1 MDRHIVES
9 GKASA
14 ARDGHAA
21 IAIIFSRILLI
32 DALHI
37 EIAGARSAVGIDESV
52 DAANGAIREI
62 AEVAAIKIAC
72 IAVFVRDID
81 RMVAPLPDTAA
92 EIVVVL
98 LDKIPERID
107 ITRAHRADIFA
118 HIKRLRIFF
127 IIEIVLYI
135 FRAGVHT
142 ALDIRDIGKIL
153 ALGDSLELEVGVFIV
168 NKSTVVARADI
179 LRHRAVVDTRSR
191 LVAERP
197 EHDTAVVLVALK
209 ESLRPVNISL
219 APLGSGR
226 EMRPA
231 RPVPFALPVVA
242 HAVGFDIGFVGQHY
256 AVFITQRGEARIV
269 GICDVRIILQLARF
283 MSIISSIISS
293 SVTA

>member
-1 MDRHIVES
+1 MNRHIVES

-52 DAANGAIREI
+52 N
-62 AEVAAIKIAC
+62 
-72 IAVFVRDID
+72 D

-92 EIVVVL
+92 EIVVIL

-107 ITRAHRADIFA
+107 ITRAHRADIFT

-142 ALDIRDIGKIL
+142 ALDIRDIGKIF
-153 ALGDSLELEVGVFIV
+153 ALGDSLELEVGVLIV
-168 NKSTVVARADI
+168 DKCAVVARADI
-179 LRHRAVVDTRSR
+179 LRHRAVVDARSR

-197 EHDTAVVLVALK
+197 EHDTAVVLVALE
-209 ESLRPVNISL
+209 ESLRPVDISL

-256 AVFITQRGEARIV
+256 AIFITQRGEARIV
-269 GICDVRIILQLARF
+269 GIVRGADHIAVGSLYEHNILNHIVERDG
-283 MSIISSIISS
+283 
-293 SVTA
+293 VTRDGV